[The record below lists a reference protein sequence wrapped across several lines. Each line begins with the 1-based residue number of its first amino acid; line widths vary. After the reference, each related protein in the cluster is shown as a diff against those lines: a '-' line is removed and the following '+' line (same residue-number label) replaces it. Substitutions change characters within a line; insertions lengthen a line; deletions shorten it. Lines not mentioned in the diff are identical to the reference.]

1 VQFRGVIPRAGTA
14 SFSNRDDENRHDF
27 KQDHYGVILVCLKWV
42 ALRPDVDPVS
52 GEIVTDT
59 RWSGVSL
66 ADQAALELAL
76 VIAGSKDTT
85 VIALTVGPIE
95 AEEALRDA
103 LACGADEAVR
113 VDGYPGMTSIGVA
126 KSISRWIESIG
137 AHTIDLV
144 ICGDWSID
152 RGSGSVPVFVA
163 EQLGRNDACGLVRVE
178 QHPDDPQQLSAER
191 RLDGGR
197 REELH
202 ISFPAV
208 ISVEG
213 VAARLR
219 RASLTGILRG
229 KAQPITQ
236 VRQLESSAA
245 SLSEPVR
252 SGPYRPRTRIL
263 EGPATSLPP
272 LRRVEILTGALTE
285 RNPPRKLTLDP
296 EAAADAIVEQL
307 AAWGYELPT

>member
-1 VQFRGVIPRAGTA
+1 MIV
-14 SFSNRDDENRHDF
+14 
-27 KQDHYGVILVCLKWV
+27 VCLKWV

-52 GEIVTDT
+52 GEIVTDA

-76 VIAGSKDTT
+76 VIAERENTSVT
-85 VIALTVGPIE
+85 ALTVGPIE
-95 AEEALRDA
+95 SEAILRDA
-103 LACGADEAVR
+103 MACGADESVR
-113 VDGYPGMTSIGVA
+113 IDAPHGLASVQVA
-126 KSISRWIESIG
+126 HHATKWIASIG
-137 AHTIDLV
+137 AHTVDLV
-144 ICGDWSID
+144 LCGDWSVD
-152 RGSGSVPVFVA
+152 RGSGSVPVFIA
-163 EQLGRNDACGLVRVE
+163 EQLGYDDACGLVRVE
-178 QHPDDPQQLSAER
+178 TSPDDRQRLVAER

-197 REELH
+197 REELS

-219 RASLTGILRG
+219 RAPLAGILRA
-229 KAQPITQ
+229 KTQPILQ
-236 VRQLESSAA
+236 VQPVTA
-245 SLSEPVR
+245 SGSTFSEAMR

-263 EGPATSLPP
+263 EGPDTSLSP

-285 RNPPRKLTLDP
+285 RTPPRTLTLDP
-296 EAAADAIVEQL
+296 EAAADAILEQL